1 MSSVTAKIWKR
12 RCYPVVCGDE
22 TYHVRALSIADRRRV
37 DSLEDVLAKSFF
49 ALARGLCDA
58 TGNEVF
64 PREGDETDAAYA
76 ARFESLNDIPTDT
89 FNELCSAIQRIGV
102 VPASEVIAKN

>member
-12 RCYPVVCGDE
+12 RCYPVTCGEE
-22 TYHVRALSIADRRRV
+22 TYHVCALSIADRRRL

-49 ALARGLCDA
+49 ALARGLRDA
-58 TGNEVF
+58 NGDEAF

-76 ARFESLNDIPTDT
+76 ARFEALNDIPTDT
-89 FNELCSAIQRIGV
+89 FNELTSTINRLGV
-102 VPASEVIAKN
+102 VPRSETIAKN